1 MAPVSQELNLILI
14 ALQILKPQRK
24 RTPEQRAFGAAIGI
38 TRKKT
43 KMPSPRHDFE

>member
-1 MAPVSQELNLILI
+1 LI

-24 RTPEQRAFGAAIGI
+24 RTPEQRAFGTAIGI